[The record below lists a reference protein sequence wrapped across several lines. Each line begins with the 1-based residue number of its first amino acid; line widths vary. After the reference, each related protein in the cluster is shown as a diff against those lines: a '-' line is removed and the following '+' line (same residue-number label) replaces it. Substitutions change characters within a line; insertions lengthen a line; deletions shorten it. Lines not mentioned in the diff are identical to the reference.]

1 MNRYCVGCTVNY
13 HIVPFKC
20 SLASVAEILTKELCM
35 NLQLVQCDQNPC
47 LVTLRP
53 HMRFPQ
59 THLILFIAGAI
70 PLILGQED
78 E

>member
-1 MNRYCVGCTVNY
+1 
-13 HIVPFKC
+13 
-20 SLASVAEILTKELCM
+20 M